1 MQMVQALQPT
11 HTNKWY
17 IYPSPLL
24 QKIRE
29 NCLPKMEKK
38 MWNPFSWTQNS
49 LKLMWSVQILL
60 KKAQRNISR
69 FSERISLVGEHNPFQ
84 TFIHTLF
91 IPQNIEAQEKGHPV
105 KKNQIF
111 LKQRSNE
118 NNRPNEV
125 HNGAFQCN
133 TPHYVKNMQFWI
145 LASKTWRRFSLFGIT
160 MAPPKTVPLLWSPW
174 GTEKGTNPPPFV
186 PMGLVLPCKG
196 AKATWTHKSLPFWY
210 TWNLHLH
217 KPIFEIGSDGKKSN
231 RNFPFA
237 CVPKAAH
244 KEASNHCAV
253 CAIPTAGTVRGGMVP
268 EKTSKAQGQMKHIF
282 GHQHC

>member
-1 MQMVQALQPT
+1 
-11 HTNKWY
+11 
-17 IYPSPLL
+17 
-24 QKIRE
+24 
-29 NCLPKMEKK
+29 

-160 MAPPKTVPLLWSPW
+160 K
-174 GTEKGTNPPPFV
+174 PPPQNCSPPVVSLGDRKRDQPPSICSHGPCIALQRCKSHLNSQKSPF
-186 PMGLVLPCKG
+186 LVYLKF
-196 AKATWTHKSLPFWY
+196 ASAQTHFWNWVRWKEEQSKFPLCLCTKS
-210 TWNLHLH
+210 
-217 KPIFEIGSDGKKSN
+217 GSQRSVQPLCRLCD
-231 RNFPFA
+231 P
-237 CVPKAAH
+237 
-244 KEASNHCAV
+244 HC
-253 CAIPTAGTVRGGMVP
+253 GN
-268 EKTSKAQGQMKHIF
+268 S
-282 GHQHC
+282 